1 MTLADPIYEER
12 CNIAYQNKYV
22 PMRVASTIDLGHVSF
37 YDNHMVISFMG
48 NTKIPYDEISL
59 KIKERFM
66 LIFGQ
71 YFVLTRAGS
80 KIKIIIK
87 PKNFA
92 QMKRVFQEQLGNVSS

>member
-22 PMRVASTIDLGHVSF
+22 PLRVASNIDLGHVYF
-37 YDNHMVISFMG
+37 YNDHMLISFMG

-59 KIKERFM
+59 KIKEKFM

-80 KIKIIIK
+80 RVKIIIK
-87 PKNFA
+87 PKNFS
-92 QMKRVFQEQLGNVSS
+92 QMKKVFLEQLSDIST